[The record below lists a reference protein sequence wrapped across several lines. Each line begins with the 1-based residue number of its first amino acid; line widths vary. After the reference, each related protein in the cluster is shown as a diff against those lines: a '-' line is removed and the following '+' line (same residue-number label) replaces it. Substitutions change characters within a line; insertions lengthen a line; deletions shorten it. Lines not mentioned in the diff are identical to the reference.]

1 VPQADEGSPSWQK
14 APATIRRRP
23 TPMSRSVVRSITIYC
38 SAVVLT
44 LLLVRHLRGLGGPYF
59 EIPETIYDRVQGA
72 PHLSRQAI
80 VMSRHAAP
88 LMPRGSSL
96 TVIAPAPDMSF
107 DGNNFDVTLYM
118 TADAQLPYH
127 RVLHPSL
134 AEGESWPDFVI
145 ALGRPLHHR
154 GYRLVREFPEG
165 RLYAAI
171 R

>member
-1 VPQADEGSPSWQK
+1 
-14 APATIRRRP
+14 
-23 TPMSRSVVRSITIYC
+23 MSRSVVRSITIYC

-145 ALGRPLHHR
+145 ALGSPLQHR

>member
-1 VPQADEGSPSWQK
+1 MP
-14 APATIRRRP
+14 
-23 TPMSRSVVRSITIYC
+23 RSVIRSITIYC
-38 SAVVLT
+38 SALVLT

-59 EIPETIYDRVQGA
+59 EIPETIYDRVPGS

-80 VMSRHAAP
+80 VMSRRAAP

-96 TVIAPAPDMSF
+96 TVIAPAPDGSF
-107 DGNNFDVTLYM
+107 DANNFDATFYM
-118 TADAQLPYH
+118 TADAQLPHH
-127 RVLHPSL
+127 RVLHPTL
-134 AEGESWPDFVI
+134 AEEEQWPDFVI
-145 ALGRPLHHR
+145 ALRNPLRHR

>member
-1 VPQADEGSPSWQK
+1 
-14 APATIRRRP
+14 
-23 TPMSRSVVRSITIYC
+23 MSRSALRTITIYC
-38 SAVVLT
+38 SALLLT

-59 EIPETIYDRVQGA
+59 EIPETIYDHVPGA

-96 TVIAPAPDMSF
+96 TVIALTP
-107 DGNNFDVTLYM
+107 GQNFDPKNFVATHYM
-118 TADAQLPYH
+118 TADAQLPHH
-127 RVLHPSL
+127 RVLHPTL
-134 AEGESWPDFVI
+134 DEDEAWPDFVI
-145 ALGRPLHHR
+145 ALGSPLHHR

>member
-1 VPQADEGSPSWQK
+1 
-14 APATIRRRP
+14 
-23 TPMSRSVVRSITIYC
+23 MSRSVIRSITIYC
-38 SAVVLT
+38 SALVLT
-44 LLLVRHLRGLGGPYF
+44 LLLVRHLRGLGVPYF
-59 EIPETIYDRVQGA
+59 EIPETIYDRVPGS

-80 VMSRHAAP
+80 VMSRRAAP

-96 TVIAPAPDMSF
+96 TVIAPAPDGSF
-107 DGNNFDVTLYM
+107 DAANFDATFYM

-127 RVLHPSL
+127 RVLHPTL
-134 AEGESWPDFVI
+134 AEGEAWPDFVI
-145 ALGRPLHHR
+145 ALRNPLQHR

>member
-1 VPQADEGSPSWQK
+1 MP
-14 APATIRRRP
+14 
-23 TPMSRSVVRSITIYC
+23 RSVIRSITIYC
-38 SAVVLT
+38 SALVLT

-59 EIPETIYDRVQGA
+59 EIPETIYDRVPGA

-96 TVIAPAPDMSF
+96 TVIAPTSDMSF
-107 DGNNFDVTLYM
+107 DGKNFDATYYM
-118 TADAQLPYH
+118 TADAQLPHH
-127 RVLHPSL
+127 RVLHPTL
-134 AEGESWPDFVI
+134 AEDEAWPDFVI
-145 ALGRPLHHR
+145 ALGGPLQHR

>member
-1 VPQADEGSPSWQK
+1 
-14 APATIRRRP
+14 
-23 TPMSRSVVRSITIYC
+23 MSRSVIRSITIYC
-38 SAVVLT
+38 SAIVLT

-59 EIPETIYDRVQGA
+59 EIPDTIYDRVPGA

-88 LMPRGSSL
+88 FMPRGSSV
-96 TVIAPAPDMSF
+96 TVIAPTPDMSF
-107 DGNNFDVTLYM
+107 DGKNFDATHYM
-118 TADAQLPYH
+118 TADAQLPHH
-127 RVLHPSL
+127 RVLHPTL
-134 AEGESWPDFVI
+134 AEEEQWPDFVI
-145 ALGRPLHHR
+145 ALGGPLHHR

>member
-1 VPQADEGSPSWQK
+1 VTGTACYNPPPSN
-14 APATIRRRP
+14 R
-23 TPMSRSVVRSITIYC
+23 MSRSGIRSITIYC
-38 SAVVLT
+38 SALVLT

-59 EIPETIYDRVQGA
+59 EIPETIYDRVPGA

-96 TVIAPAPDMSF
+96 TVIAPAL
-107 DGNNFDVTLYM
+107 GEHFDVTHYM

-127 RVLHPSL
+127 RVLHPAL
-134 AEGESWPDFVI
+134 AEGEKWPDFVI
-145 ALGRPLHHR
+145 ALGSPLHHR